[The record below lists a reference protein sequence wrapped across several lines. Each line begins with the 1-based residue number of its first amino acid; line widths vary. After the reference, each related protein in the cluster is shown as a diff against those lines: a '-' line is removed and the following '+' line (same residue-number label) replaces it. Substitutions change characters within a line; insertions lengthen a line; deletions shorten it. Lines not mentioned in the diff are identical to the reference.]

1 MTFDISAQY
10 LNIWYYVCLLT
21 NQKLFGDCFLVWIL
35 LVKSYFLQAST
46 FRFANGA
53 VTGILVQTV
62 MYPFEIVKTR
72 IMTLPAKSGKMGVW
86 EAGKKILNDNGKT
99 SALNFYKGFL
109 PAIIG
114 VIPFAGL
121 ELGCSKVCHQ

>member
-1 MTFDISAQY
+1 MVWTLDIIGY
-10 LNIWYYVCLLT
+10 
-21 NQKLFGDCFLVWIL
+21 IL
-35 LVKSYFLQAST
+35 RVST

-86 EAGKKILNDNGKT
+86 EAGRKILNDNGKT
-99 SALNFYKGFL
+99 SPLNFYKGFL

-121 ELGCSKVCHQ
+121 ELGCSKVCHQCN